1 MATRYSVNG
10 NDDDPNVVEG
20 KVVGGRDRDPGEEAD
35 PDFLD
40 AIGNIAR
47 DFKDLKKKHQQTLV
61 KAYQR
66 SLKKRQA
73 KARRGN
79 PGGSVIKVRRSGILG
94 RPNARDVVRYDAAKS
109 NRDRVIL
116 AAELVKEQTGFALSG
131 KQYIMDAMEEVVDM
145 DNDASDEVR
154 PLGQALT
161 EIIAEELPGT
171 FAEGLTMVG
180 ELGFQDISLATNPEL
195 ES

>member
-10 NDDDPNVVEG
+10 NDDDRNVIEG
-20 KVVGGRDRDPGEEAD
+20 KVVGGRDTEPGEEVD

-40 AIGNIAR
+40 ALGNIAR
-47 DFKDLKKKHQQTLV
+47 DIKGLKKKHQQTLV

-79 PGGSVIKVRRSGILG
+79 PGGSVIKVRRSGILA
-94 RPNARDVVRYDAAKS
+94 RPNARDVARYEAAKS

-116 AAELVKEQTGFALSG
+116 ATQLIKDQTAFALSG
-131 KQYIMDAMEEVVDM
+131 KEYLMGAIEEVVDM

-154 PLGQALT
+154 PVGLALT
-161 EIIAEELPGT
+161 EIIKEELSGT
-171 FAEGLTMVG
+171 FTEALTMIG
-180 ELGFQDISLATNPEL
+180 ELGFQEIALATNPEQ